1 MGVSPPHGRRGF
13 SPSPI
18 GAVAK
23 QAGEL
28 ADRYKVFVTPLQLPD
43 SVRAIRVTSS
53 VYTTLREL
61 DVFIE
66 RVAYF
71 VKNGLPK

>member
-1 MGVSPPHGRRGF
+1 MAF
-13 SPSPI
+13 SNRD
-18 GAVAK
+18 VAK

-43 SVRAIRVTSS
+43 SVRAIRVTPS

-66 RVAYF
+66 RVTYF

>member
-1 MGVSPPHGRRGF
+1 MGVSPPHGGRGF
-13 SPSPI
+13 CPSPI

-23 QAGEL
+23 QAGERT
-28 ADRYKVFVTPLQLPD
+28 DRTKFFVTPLQLPD

>member
-13 SPSPI
+13 WPSPI

-28 ADRYKVFVTPLQLPD
+28 ADRYKVFVVPLQLPD
-43 SVRAIRVTSS
+43 SVRAIRVTPS
-53 VYTTLREL
+53 VYTTLESL
-61 DVFIE
+61 MCPSNASPIS
-66 RVAYF
+66 
-71 VKNGLPK
+71 

>member
-1 MGVSPPHGRRGF
+1 
-13 SPSPI
+13 
-18 GAVAK
+18 
-23 QAGEL
+23 
-28 ADRYKVFVTPLQLPD
+28 VTPLQLPD
-43 SVRAIRVTSS
+43 SVRAIRVTPS

-66 RVAYF
+66 RITYL